1 MIEIKRKPQP
11 AQTAQESPQQPT
23 AAPGGNTTPEA
34 QNAQKR
40 PLKPFTAL
48 DGSNYRAAYRAVC
61 EFHERHNPP
70 RLDDDGGESYWNTV
84 TEDMGEIAERFNQDP
99 FIIEMLIAVFG
110 ELERQ
115 FKLFALSDQET
126 NIGDFE
132 QNMN

>member
-11 AQTAQESPQQPT
+11 AQTAQESPQQPHKSPT
-23 AAPGGNTTPEA
+23 APGGAQAINNTPEA

-70 RLDDDGGESYWNTV
+70 RLDDDGGENYWNTV

-115 FKLFALSDQET
+115 FKLLRD
-126 NIGDFE
+126 GGGRHD
-132 QNMN
+132 